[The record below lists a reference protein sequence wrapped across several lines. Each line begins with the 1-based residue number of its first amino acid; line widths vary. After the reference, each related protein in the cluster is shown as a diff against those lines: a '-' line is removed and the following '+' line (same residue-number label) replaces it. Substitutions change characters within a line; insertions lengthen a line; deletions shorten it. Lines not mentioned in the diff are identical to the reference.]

1 MFSVKIFCFTIL
13 LVVSYGIVAQ
23 NCTSYLPGIRTDL
36 TAIKLCPEV
45 MLEDLQK
52 LRESLDKIHPDL
64 YHYVTKEQLDSA
76 YRVTVRKVSN
86 ELTAYEFS
94 RTLALFLSTIKDSH
108 TNYNAQSSLFLGPK
122 DKGTLPFFLIKIQD
136 KFYLESIYNDQSL
149 NGKEILQ
156 LNDYTVQDIFNESKN
171 FSIIEGSAYAAQD
184 EIATKGMALT
194 FSQLNYF
201 KASDSIMIK
210 YVSDGDTLIKKL
222 KATNKMNLYFFKG
235 PLIKKSVTYFFDQE
249 NKGILKIL
257 SFQPKTMR
265 FFKKEVAKFF
275 DEVEKRNCNE
285 IIIDLRDNQGGYVK
299 AQEYLISF
307 LNFKKKPTSIQ
318 HVYKRS
324 NLDPFVK
331 MPYFKKMKFIKMA
344 KREYPSGIHNKEYD
358 FMMSEIGSV
367 HKIVYSNLPQ
377 NEYNTIYSGKCTL
390 VMNGLSMS
398 ASVLFAG
405 WFRKEERG
413 WIIGSPCLGSM
424 SGTFGSSVSI
434 VLPGTGLPVV
444 ISTIKFNPTYAQ
456 KVEIY
461 PIFPDKLIEYTVN
474 DVLQGQDPVW
484 NYLNI
489 KTENDQSLKYK

>member
-222 KATNKMNLYFFKG
+222 KATNKMNLYFFNG

-307 LNFKKKPTSIQ
+307 LNFKRKPTSIQ

-358 FMMSEIGSV
+358 FMMSER
-367 HKIVYSNLPQ
+367 N
-377 NEYNTIYSGKCTL
+377 
-390 VMNGLSMS
+390 
-398 ASVLFAG
+398 
-405 WFRKEERG
+405 EERG
-413 WIIGSPCLGSM
+413 RIIGSPCLGSM

-489 KTENDQSLKYK
+489 QTENDQSLKYK